1 MAREAAEMTSG
12 GAMIAYVEH
21 SQIQDMPNSGQ
32 VYAPDILPRLQS
44 LLAALADI
52 DLAYEKSLAAIT
64 STPADENRRDKMI
77 SALRQTHSE
86 QRAPYVRELLS
97 LKERMEA
104 PLD

>member
-1 MAREAAEMTSG
+1 
-12 GAMIAYVEH
+12 MIAYVEH

-52 DLAYEKSLAAIT
+52 DLSYGKSLEAIIT
-64 STPADENRRDKMI
+64 STPADEKRRNEMI

-86 QRAPYVRELLS
+86 QRAPYVRELLA
-97 LKERMEA
+97 LKERMET
-104 PLD
+104 PFG